1 MPQVPLV
8 VAEAKRAL
16 SEGQSVVIGLQA
28 TGEAAADAL
37 SLEPGQ
43 PCGWVSV
50 TREMLQRFV
59 AQHFPTRYQSDGK
72 GGARHWSRLLHHPPD
87 GLLLRCRATEM
98 MTHLSP
104 LARHQYA
111 KVEFC
116 RCIVSCIS
124 CATSNCQI

>member
-1 MPQVPLV
+1 MSAALQVPMV

-16 SEGQSVVIGLQA
+16 SEGQAVVIGLQA

-37 SLEPGQ
+37 NLEPGQ

-72 GGARHWSRLLHHPPD
+72 GGE
-87 GLLLRCRATEM
+87 LRC
-98 MTHLSP
+98 P
-104 LARHQYA
+104 
-111 KVEFC
+111 
-116 RCIVSCIS
+116 
-124 CATSNCQI
+124 